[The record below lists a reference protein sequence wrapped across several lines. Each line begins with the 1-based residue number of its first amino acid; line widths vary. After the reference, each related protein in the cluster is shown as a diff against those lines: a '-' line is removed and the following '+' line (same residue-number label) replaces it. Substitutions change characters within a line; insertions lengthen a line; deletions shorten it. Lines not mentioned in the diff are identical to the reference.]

1 MEDLTEKINLD
12 FLHSHDLGTA
22 FVKNMLG
29 IYEGDIRDRLEI
41 FADNS
46 VSALE
51 REEIVRHVHT
61 LGSHTRDLGF
71 QTVHNRLVAIEDQVV
86 HMDEEVLERELTAI
100 ITLLQKVLEQIT
112 EELQKLS

>member
-1 MEDLTEKINLD
+1 MADLTEKINLD

-29 IYEGDIRDRLEI
+29 IYEGDIRDRLEV
-41 FADNS
+41 FAS
-46 VSALE
+46 EPVSLLD

-71 QTVHNRLVAIEDQVV
+71 QAVHARLSVIEDKAVL
-86 HMDEEVLERELTAI
+86 MDEEVLDLELNAI

-112 EELQKLS
+112 EERQKLS